1 MGRFTQDTI
10 KGFNDTINE
19 HRGKD
24 ENIITSVILF
34 NEITKVLYNRVP
46 IDEVPVM
53 TTDDYHPDERTALCD
68 AVGSTINNI
77 LCQQLVDPADK
88 RPEKTIV
95 FTTDG
100 MENASK
106 VFSADAVRELI
117 TSAEENCNWEFVF
130 YGSNFDAVRTA
141 RTYGIRAENAM
152 EYESSH
158 AGYRQMHA
166 CRSKKLKDFLN

>member
-1 MGRFTQDTI
+1 MKET
-10 KGFNDTINE
+10 E
-19 HRGKD
+19 
-24 ENIITSVILF
+24 V
-34 NEITKVLYNRVP
+34 TKVLYDRVP

-53 TTDDYHPDERTALCD
+53 TTDDYHPDDRTALCD
-68 AVGSTINNI
+68 AVGTTINNI
-77 LCQQLVDPADK
+77 LCRQLVDPADK

-95 FTTDG
+95 FITTDG

-130 YGSNFDAVRTA
+130 YGSNFDAVKTA